1 MGSAAEA
8 QNGGQMNTPV
18 ITIFVRHTPGCKWA
32 GDEFCKRCN
41 CRKHFRWSQDGKQY
55 RKQAGTRTWAE
66 AEENKRRLEARLTGQ
81 PVAEDLK
88 RVEDAVKVFNADQ
101 VNEGWTAGVLGKY
114 TRELTRLQGYCEGQE
129 VYTVQGITREL
140 LVGYQATWP
149 ELYPSTQTRQA
160 VQARLRKFLRFCYD
174 NRWLD
179 RVPRTAR
186 IKVDEAPTLP
196 LTAKE
201 YTHLLETVPVS
212 FPDAAKA
219 RKVRGLV
226 QTMRWSG
233 LAIRDVVTLRRTEI
247 IHEKK
252 LTRIVTARQKTGT
265 HVSVPIPPDVSK
277 EILAVANGNPEYIFW
292 STGTGKEQS
301 AVTNWQHDL
310 RQLFK
315 DAGIKSAGNMLSHRL
330 RDTFAVDLLEK
341 GVPLEEVSKLLGH
354 ESIKTTEKHYS
365 KWMKG
370 RQDRLDKLV
379 TDAWTK

>member
-1 MGSAAEA
+1 LCA
-8 QNGGQMNTPV
+8 THPV
-18 ITIFVRHTPGCKWA
+18 VKWA

-41 CRKHFRWSQDGKQY
+41 CRKHFRWSQGGKQY
-55 RKQAGTRTWAE
+55 RKQAGTRSWAE

-88 RVEDAVKVFNADQ
+88 TVEDAIRVFNADQ
-101 VNEGWTAGVLGKY
+101 LNEGWTAGVLGKY
-114 TRELTRLQGYCEGQE
+114 TRELSRLQAYCEGRG
-129 VYTVQGITREL
+129 VFTVQGITREL

-201 YTHLLETVPVS
+201 YAHLLATVPVS
-212 FPDAAKA
+212 FPDATKA

-233 LAIRDVVTLRRTEI
+233 LAIRDVVTLRRDEI

-252 LTRIVTARQKTGT
+252 LTRIVTNRQKTGA
-265 HVSVPIPPDVSK
+265 HVSVPIPPDVAK
-277 EILAVANGNPEYIFW
+277 EIMAVLNGNAVYVFW
-292 STGTGKEQS
+292 STGNGKEQS

-310 RQLFK
+310 RKLFK
-315 DAGIKSAGNMLSHRL
+315 DAGITSAGNMLSHRL

-341 GVPLEEVSKLLGH
+341 GVPLEEVSKLIGH
-354 ESIKTTEKHYS
+354 ESIKTTERHYS

-379 TDAWTK
+379 TEAWNKR